1 MSLKHKLI
9 FNEMFSFLE
18 NRRGNKN
25 VTIYI
30 GETEAKLHYQ
40 QGKMG
45 RKPKE
50 EIELWKH
57 YNPIPRIRC
66 WSFIGNRQWNI
77 SINPVIDAVKFI
89 FRLFVEN
96 KDIISIEMHL
106 NKSNLEGYWN
116 VINFM
121 IEEQLLKVVIV
132 GDHECLEL
140 TTRGKDLKSK
150 IERGVDFRY
159 HSVNSLKERK
169 QKQRKRKI
177 EKE

>member
-30 GETEAKLHYQ
+30 GEAEAKLYYQ

-77 SINPVIDAVKFI
+77 SINPVIDVVKFI
-89 FRLFVEN
+89 FGLFVEN
-96 KDIISIEMHL
+96 KDIVSIAMQPCL
-106 NKSNLEGYWN
+106 GRQWN
-116 VINFM
+116 IINFM

-140 TTRGKDLKSK
+140 TARGKDLKSK